1 MSRRP
6 PGRRPPTLRRAAR
19 AAALLLVVA
28 ASARCATAGG
38 SRTPL
43 PDPSAAAARLAEVS
57 PDRPYRVTFRWQY
70 ADERGPVRGDGVL
83 RFNPPDS
90 LRLDL
95 FSAGDA
101 SMNVALV
108 DGQLRT
114 AGQIEDV
121 RLPPPAFLY
130 ATAGLFRPGREGPA
144 EGWQAGEDRLLSY
157 ESPARATLV
166 YRLRGTRIVGLVER
180 SGDRELRTLELDWPE
195 PAGDWPRQAE
205 YRDETQGSRAR
216 WTVEDAETEEESF
229 PREIYELPQAP

>member
-1 MSRRP
+1 MSRP
-6 PGRRPPTLRRAAR
+6 PPTCRPSAVRRAGR
-19 AAALLLVVA
+19 AAAVVLVVA

-38 SRTPL
+38 GRTPL
-43 PDPSAAAARLAEVS
+43 PDPAEAAARLAETS
-57 PDRPYRVTFRWQY
+57 PDRPYRVTFGWQY

-95 FSAGDA
+95 FSAGGA

-108 DGQLRT
+108 DGRLRT

-144 EGWQAGEDRLLSY
+144 EGWEADGDRFLSY
-157 ESPARATLV
+157 EASGRATLV
-166 YRLRGTRIVGLVER
+166 YRLRGTRIAGLVER
-180 SGDRELRTLELDWPE
+180 SDDRELRTLELDWPE
-195 PAGDWPRQAE
+195 PAGAWPRQAE
-205 YRDETQGSRAR
+205 YRDATQASRAR

-229 PREIYELPQAP
+229 PREIYELPHAP

>member
-1 MSRRP
+1 MSRRTS
-6 PGRRPPTLRRAAR
+6 GRRPWTVRQARRAA
-19 AAALLLVVA
+19 AVALVVV

-38 SRTPL
+38 DRTPL
-43 PDPSAAAARLAEVS
+43 PDPSEAAARLAAAS
-57 PDRPYRVTFRWQY
+57 PERPYRVTFAWQY

-95 FSAGDA
+95 FSAGGA

-108 DGQLRT
+108 EGRLRT

-130 ATAGLFRPGREGPA
+130 ATGGLFRPGREGPA
-144 EGWQAGEDRLLSY
+144 EGWEAGGDRLLSY
-157 ESPARATLV
+157 EASGRATLV

-180 SGDRELRTLELDWPE
+180 SDGRELRTLELDWPE
-195 PAGDWPRQAE
+195 PAGAWPRQAE
-205 YRDETQGSRAR
+205 YRDETQASRAR

-229 PREIYELPQAP
+229 PREIYELPHAP

>member
-1 MSRRP
+1 M
-6 PGRRPPTLRRAAR
+6 
-19 AAALLLVVA
+19 LLIAA

-38 SRTPL
+38 VRTPL
-43 PDPSAAAARLAEVS
+43 PDPTEAAARLADAG

-95 FSAGDA
+95 FSSSDA

-108 DGQLRT
+108 DGEIRT

-130 ATAGLFRPGREGPA
+130 ATAGLFRPGREGPD
-144 EGWQAGEDRLLSY
+144 EGWEADGDRYLRYGASG
-157 ESPARATLV
+157 RGTLV
-166 YRLRGTRIVGLVER
+166 YRLRGTRIVGLRE
-180 SGDRELRTLELDWPE
+180 SDDGRELRRLELGWSGSDE
-195 PAGDWPRQAE
+195 TWPREAE
-205 YRDETQGSRAR
+205 YRDGTQASRAR
-216 WTVEDAETEEESF
+216 WTVEDARVEEESF
-229 PREIYELPQAP
+229 PGEIYELPDAP